1 MKQIN
6 IDERKQIQLQILD
19 AVSSFC
25 EDRGIRYSLA
35 CGTLLGAVRHGGYIP
50 WDDDIDI
57 YMLREDYKRF
67 EEEFPTTY
75 KGRYKFGSIGRDEN
89 WTCLFGKVWD
99 DRTMMVELRQK
110 TSEMGVNID
119 VFPIDEVPDDN
130 RTFEEWNKWRKKKII
145 DIRRSSFHFSKDF
158 SLWQNILIPFIK
170 LRYIFFD
177 NKKALRKLNREIQKF
192 NGIGSNMVYESSC
205 GVNGERPFLK
215 GVFENIVDT
224 SFEDRK
230 YKAFANYDEYLT
242 QTYGDYMTLPPVEKR
257 VAHHMETSYWK

>member
-1 MKQIN
+1 MKE
-6 IDERKQIQLQILD
+6 IDVDGRKVIQMEILD

-25 EDRGIRYSLA
+25 KDKGIRYSLA

-75 KGRYKFGSIGRDEN
+75 KGRYKFGSISRDEN

-99 DRTMMVELRQK
+99 DRTVMVELRQK
-110 TSEMGVNID
+110 TSDMGVNID

-130 RTFEEWNKWRKKKII
+130 RIFEEWNTWRKKKII

-158 SLWQNILIPFIK
+158 SLWQNLLIPFVK
-170 LRYIFFD
+170 LRYIFFN
-177 NKKALRKLNREIQKF
+177 NKKALCKLNREIQKF
-192 NGIGSNMVYESSC
+192 NGSNSQSVFETSC
-205 GVNGERPFLK
+205 GLSVKHPFPKNLFDSLIEIK
-215 GVFENIVDT
+215 
-224 SFEDRK
+224 FEDK
-230 YKAFANYDEYLT
+230 VYTAFANYDEYLS
-242 QTYGDYMTLPPVEKR
+242 QAFGDYMTLPPMEKR
-257 VAHHMETSYWK
+257 VAHHHEISYWK